1 MAGTLRFYRD
11 LGPPSFL
18 VFLSVL
24 LKPQVPQTSA
34 VQITFDRPIQARCLN
49 WSVFSLSLQ
58 RCD

>member
-49 WSVFSLSLQ
+49 WSVFTAL
-58 RCD
+58 